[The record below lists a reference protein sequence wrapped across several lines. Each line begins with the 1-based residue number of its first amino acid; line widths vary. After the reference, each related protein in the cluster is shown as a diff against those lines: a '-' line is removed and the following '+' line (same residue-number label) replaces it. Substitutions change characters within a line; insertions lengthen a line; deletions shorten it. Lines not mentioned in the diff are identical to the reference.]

1 VARVAA
7 ALGLGSPSAGGAP
20 GEPPA
25 EGNAEAIAR
34 LLGRAPTEAASNS
47 EAQSIVARLAQ
58 EATAAHIAPGQSP
71 GAAALAQELERQI
84 AARMAALL
92 HHPAFQALEASWR
105 GVQRLVAG
113 LELGENLQLHLL
125 DANRLELQFDVMDHA
140 ADLSQSHLCRVLCGE
155 DTRPPEGSPWSLV
168 VCDFPFGPER
178 EDVLMVA
185 ALGALGAVAGAPV
198 LAAAR
203 IGALGCASPQDLAR
217 PQNWKPLPAE
227 DEARWAKLRQS
238 GSANWV
244 GLALPRIIGRLP
256 YGQRSDAVESF
267 AFEEMDG
274 MPHHGDFLWTSPAWS
289 LALLIGQAFQEEGW
303 KMELDQRL
311 DIADLPSHAFRDAE
325 GEAQQQPCAEVAMGE
340 AAAESIL
347 ARGIMP
353 VLSYRNR
360 NAARLL
366 RWQSLAEPAQ
376 RLGRF

>member
-1 VARVAA
+1 MA
-7 ALGLGSPSAGGAP
+7 SPSPETGAT
-20 GEPPA
+20 
-25 EGNAEAIAR
+25 EGDAEAVTR
-34 LLGRAPTEAASNS
+34 LLGRPPAGPAPQTA
-47 EAQSIVARLAQ
+47 AQSLVARLVQ
-58 EATAAHIAPGQSP
+58 EATATHVAAVESP
-71 GAAALAQELERQI
+71 HAAALAAELDRQI
-84 AARMAALL
+84 AARMAAVL

-140 ADLSQSHLCRVLCGE
+140 ADLSQSHLCRILCGE

-185 ALGALGAVAGAPV
+185 ALGALGAAAGAPV

-217 PQNWKPLPAE
+217 PENWKPLPPE
-227 DEARWAKLRQS
+227 DEARWTKLRRS

-256 YGQRSDAVESF
+256 YGRRSDAVESF
-267 AFEEMDG
+267 AFEEMEG
-274 MPHHGDFLWTSPAWS
+274 MPRHGDFLWTNPAWS
-289 LALLIGQAFQEEGW
+289 LALLVGQAFQEEGW
-303 KMELDQRL
+303 QLDLDRRL
-311 DIADLPSHAFRDAE
+311 DIADLPSYGFRDAE
-325 GEAQQQPCAEVAMGE
+325 GEAHQQPCAEVAAGE
-340 AAAESIL
+340 AAADAMI

-366 RWQSLAEPAQ
+366 RWQSIAEPAQ